1 MAPIHPPDEPHESPG
16 RLLGLSFRCIF
27 PAHAG
32 WLRLLENVVTKKVVA
47 SRARRVPSCS
57 PDHRHVMPATSLM
70 SGRNGQGQA
79 ATFGA
84 NVMALAPH
92 SRSPWSRD
100 TIPYPPTPHH
110 DCAKADNDRDQDRQD
125 GDSCIVLILPVAEW
139 VSWCATGFERHTSSD
154 SQIESRCRQSY
165 KNAEGEELRVSPQVD
180 DRSRST

>member
-1 MAPIHPPDEPHESPG
+1 CPRDQ
-16 RLLGLSFRCIF
+16 R
-27 PAHAG
+27 HA
-32 WLRLLENVVTKKVVA
+32 T
-47 SRARRVPSCS
+47 S
-57 PDHRHVMPATSLM
+57 ATSLM
-70 SGRNGQGQA
+70 SGRNSQVRQRHL
-79 ATFGA
+79 
-84 NVMALAPH
+84 VRMPW
-92 SRSPWSRD
+92 RSHIRDRWSRG

-180 DRSRST
+180 DRSR